1 MSDVARRR
9 LRNQGLT
16 GPKQTEPADV
26 VRRLGAVQAQDYPA
40 AKWALGL
47 RCRGIVDGDVEDA
60 FDAGTI
66 IRTHVLRPTWHFVH
80 SADLRWLLAL
90 TGPRVNALNGY
101 AYRQFELDAAVCRRG
116 AAVIA
121 KALRDGAHRTR
132 PELGRALT
140 AAGMDMGDARR
151 LSYLMM
157 RLELDGVI
165 CSGPRRGKQ
174 FTYALLAERVP
185 AARVPGRDE
194 SLALLAT
201 RYFETRG
208 PATAHDLAWWSG
220 LTVADARRA
229 AAAAGL
235 PVTMLDGVAHWDG
248 SGGRPRTGA
257 SPVAHLL
264 PNYDEYFIGYR
275 DRSAAGD
282 RVRGRT
288 LPPRTFW
295 GHVVAIDGQLVGG
308 WRRVLGRDRV
318 RVVLDLVV
326 RLTPAERKAV
336 ASAAA
341 AYGAF
346 LELPAVVTTR

>member
-1 MSDVARRR
+1 LRDVALRR

-16 GPKQTEPADV
+16 GPKQTGPADV

-47 RCRGIVDGDVEDA
+47 RCRGVVDADVEAA

-66 IRTHVLRPTWHFVH
+66 IRTHVLRPTWHFVDP
-80 SADLRWLLAL
+80 ADLRWLLAL
-90 TGPRVNALNGY
+90 TGPRVNALNEY
-101 AYRQFELDAAVCRRG
+101 AYRQFELDASVCRRG

-132 PELGRALT
+132 PELGQALT
-140 AAGMDMGDARR
+140 GAGIDMGDPRR
-151 LSYLMM
+151 LSHLMM

-174 FTYALLAERVP
+174 FTYALLEERVP
-185 AARVPGRDE
+185 AAQIPGRDE
-194 SLALLAT
+194 SLALLAA
-201 RYFETRG
+201 RYFATRG

-235 PVTMLDGVAHWDG
+235 PVTMLGGAAHWGPSG
-248 SGGRPRTGA
+248 SRSRAGA
-257 SPVAHLL
+257 SPVAHLF

-288 LPPRTFW
+288 LPPRTLW
-295 GHVVAIDGQLVGG
+295 SQVAAVGGQVVGG
-308 WRRVLGRDRV
+308 WRRELGRDGV
-318 RVVLDLVV
+318 RVVLDPLV
-326 RLTPAERKAV
+326 RLTPAEQKAV
-336 ASAAA
+336 RSAGA

-346 LELPAVVTTR
+346 LELPAVVTSR